1 MSLEQLIQKY
11 CLPIGL
17 VLERLGVA
25 RPDVSGCQCRERRSP
40 PNAIQC
46 PVSGHLPREHFSC
59 DGAGAIRLARPSARR
74 QGFLRVWLQSL
85 GSHTGGLATA
95 VAESLARVGVES
107 SSAEVNDASAA
118 VAVFDDYTEAVRVQL
133 RDISNRGRRRVLGI
147 TGSRPALASG
157 GALRL
162 LRDGCADVLFWDG
175 VEQTVERARALLERW
190 QAVEE
195 ILASAVVTSNLIGT
209 SNAWVKTLRE
219 IIEVAHFTNA
229 SILILGESG
238 TGKELIARLVQA
250 LDARPAKGPL
260 VVLDCATIVPELSGS
275 EFFGHERGAFTG
287 AGDPRDGA
295 FALAH
300 GGTLFLDEVGELEG
314 TLQAQLLRVVQEGTY
329 KRVGGNRWHKA
340 DFRLVC
346 ATNRDL
352 PDEVTA
358 GRFRRDFYH
367 RIASWVCRL
376 PPLCDRPEDILPLAR
391 HFVSKVRADEAPLEL
406 DQSVREY
413 LLNRAYPG
421 NVRDLRQVVSRMA
434 QRHVGGGQISIGDIP
449 EDERPVDDDV
459 DWKKG
464 PFELSIR
471 RALSLGIGLKEIR
484 RSAEDAAVRIAVAE
498 ARGNL
503 QNAAGT
509 LHVTDRALQLRRA
522 NQRG

>member
-1 MSLEQLIQKY
+1 MGDTSE
-11 CLPIGL
+11 
-17 VLERLGVA
+17 
-25 RPDVSGCQCRERRSP
+25 
-40 PNAIQC
+40 
-46 PVSGHLPREHFSC
+46 F
-59 DGAGAIRLARPSARR
+59 
-74 QGFLRVWLQSL
+74 
-85 GSHTGGLATA
+85 ATTIA
-95 VAESLARVGVES
+95 DSLARVGVES
-107 SSAEVNDASAA
+107 ALAEIDDAGAA
-118 VAVFDDYTEAVRVQL
+118 IVVFDECTEAVRARL
-133 RDISNRGRRRVLGI
+133 RDVSHRGRRRVLGI
-147 TGSRPALASG
+147 TASTAALASG

-162 LRDGCADVLFWDG
+162 LRNGCADVLVWDG
-175 VEQTVERARALLERW
+175 SEQTIERARALLERW
-190 QAVEE
+190 QAVDE
-195 ILASAVVTSNLIGT
+195 ILGSAVVTHNLVGT

-219 IIEVAHFTNA
+219 IIEVARFTNA

-260 VVLDCATIVPELSGS
+260 VVLDCATIVSELSGS

-329 KRVGGNRWHKA
+329 KRVGGNKWHKA

-376 PPLCDRPEDILPLAR
+376 PPLRDRPEDILALAR
-391 HFVSKVRADEAPLEL
+391 HFVSKVRTDEAPLEL
-406 DQSVREY
+406 DESVREY
-413 LLNRAYPG
+413 LLGRAYPG

-434 QRHVGGGQISIGDIP
+434 QRHVGGGQISIGDVP
-449 EDERPVDDDV
+449 EDERPIDDDV
-459 DWKKG
+459 DWQKG

-471 RALSLGIGLKEIR
+471 RALSLGIGLKEIGR
-484 RSAEDAAVRIAVAE
+484 NAEDAAVRIATAE

-503 QNAAGT
+503 QSAAGT
-509 LHVTDRALQLRRA
+509 LRVTDRALQLRRA
-522 NQRG
+522 NQRR